1 MRTSIKD
8 MNQDEHS
15 KMIAIHGSAKY
26 RVRFTGIPTRV
37 FLMKQGYMEQSDSKT
52 LAGWC
57 VNFKI

>member
-1 MRTSIKD
+1 

-15 KMIAIHGSAKY
+15 KMIAIDGSANY

-37 FLMKQGYMEQSDSKT
+37 LMKQGYVEQSDSKT